1 MTATATRDNQGVR
14 FFRVRVVRRVPHPE
28 RGFTQGLI
36 AEGATV
42 WESTGNYG
50 RSELRRYEFGA
61 GVVAQRA
68 ELPPEL
74 FGEGICLAGD
84 SIWQLTWRERVAL
97 RWDAVT
103 LEPREKV
110 QYNRQGWGMCLA
122 GGEVVTSDGTG
133 ELVRRDPGT
142 LEPRAVVHVRSDG
155 SRVLGLNDLTWA
167 AWSGGLVWANVAGTR
182 YLAGIDLATGEVADV
197 VDARAAAERHWSD
210 EQAIMNGIAALPQP
224 GEFLLTGKGWRSIR
238 HVRLVPERDRGHRAR
253 LLAGLSR

>member
-1 MTATATRDNQGVR
+1 VR

-36 AEGATV
+36 AQGATV
-42 WESTGNYG
+42 WESSGNYG
-50 RSELRRYEFGA
+50 QSELRRYELGA
-61 GVVAQRA
+61 RTVGQRA
-68 ELPPEL
+68 PLPPEL

-97 RWDAVT
+97 RWDAAT

-110 QYNRQGWGMCLA
+110 HYNRQGWGICLAGDAA

-133 ELVRRDPGT
+133 ELVRRDPDT
-142 LEPRAVVHVRSDG
+142 LEPRAVVQVRCDG
-155 SRVLGLNDLTWA
+155 GRVRGLNDLTWA
-167 AWSGGLVWANVAGTR
+167 PWAGDLVWANVAGTACV
-182 YLAGIDLATGEVADV
+182 AGIALATGEVTDV

-210 EQAIMNGIAALPQP
+210 EQAIMNGIAALPPP

-238 HVRLVPERDRGHRAR
+238 HVRLVPDRDRGHRAR